1 MILVDVNLL
10 LYAVNQDL
18 PEHERARL
26 WWERTLSGVEAVLI
40 PWVVLLAFLRISTN
54 PRVFPAPLQVE
65 QALRYVHEWLS
76 APTVKPVSPG
86 EGHWPL
92 LAQILQTTGAA
103 GNLTTDVHIA
113 ALAIEKGATVYSA
126 DNDFK
131 RFVGVRHVNP
141 LHPPAGL
148 Q

>member
-26 WWERTLSGVEAVLI
+26 WWEKTLSGVEAVFI

-76 APTVKPVSPG
+76 APTVK
-86 EGHWPL
+86 
-92 LAQILQTTGAA
+92 
-103 GNLTTDVHIA
+103 
-113 ALAIEKGATVYSA
+113 
-126 DNDFK
+126 
-131 RFVGVRHVNP
+131 
-141 LHPPAGL
+141 
-148 Q
+148 

>member
-26 WWERTLSGVEAVLI
+26 WWEKTLSGVEAVFI

-76 APTVKPVSPG
+76 APTAKHASPG
-86 EGHWPL
+86 DSHWPL
-92 LAQILQTTGAA
+92 FARILQTTGAA

-113 ALAIEKGATVYSA
+113 ALAIERGATVYSA

-131 RFVGVRHVNP
+131 RFVGLRHVNP
-141 LHPPAGL
+141 LYSPA
-148 Q
+148 

>member
-26 WWERTLSGVEAVLI
+26 WWEKTLSGVEAVFI

-76 APTVKPVSPG
+76 APTVKPASPG

-92 LAQILQTTGAA
+92 FARILQTTGAA
-103 GNLTTDVHIA
+103 GNLTTDVNIA
-113 ALAIEKGATVYSA
+113 ALAIERGATVYSA

-141 LHPPAGL
+141 LCSQHEL